1 MAKYS
6 RWPWPIWIQKRSYP
20 LKRNDQFI
28 NRELS
33 WLDFNARVLQEAN
46 NDEVPLIERLR
57 FLGIFSNNLDEF
69 FQVRFATVKRIA
81 QSEKSG
87 RKALGGKKATE
98 LLDEITNRVIQQQLE
113 SAKTLS
119 IIEKEL
125 ANENIHFIRE
135 NEVSPKQQAFL
146 TDYFIQNVSPA
157 LVTVILKEEE
167 QDFSDNKAFLAIKM
181 TLDNPQE
188 PPVYAFI
195 EMPKAVDR
203 FIVLPPEGKQQY
215 IMLLDDL
222 IRYHFHLIFSM
233 FRYTSI
239 VGHMVKITRDAELDI
254 EEDVGK
260 SYVEKIIDSVKDRL
274 VGDPVR
280 LVYDKTIDATTLKVV
295 MRNLGVSSTDS
306 LIPGGRYHHRRD
318 YMNFPSLNR
327 SNLLYPKFPPLPIAD
342 LSLEQNL
349 LEAIAQRDYMIY
361 TPYQNFAYLIKFLR
375 EAALDPQVTSIKITI
390 YRLAKL
396 SQVASSLINAAKNG
410 KKVLVQIELQARF
423 DEKNNIQVAETL
435 EAAGVQLIFGVPGL
449 KVHTKI
455 CVIERTQGKKRKR
468 YGFISTG
475 NFNESTARVYTDY
488 TLFTSHQ
495 KILKD
500 VSKVFNFLEVNYKI
514 KKYKHLI
521 VSPHYTFSSLIRL
534 IDQEIANKVAG
545 KSARIRLKL
554 NNITNYKIISKL
566 YDASRAGVPVDMIV
580 RGVCCLIPGV
590 KGMSENIRVISIVD
604 KFLEHPRIYIFEN
617 AGEPKMYISSAD
629 LMTRNIDNRVEVA
642 CPIYDQSLQK
652 ELLDTFMISWKDNV
666 KARLV
671 NTRVQNEFVT
681 SNEPRQRSQWTTYD
695 YYKAK
700 LAE

>member
-1 MAKYS
+1 MKE
-6 RWPWPIWIQKRSYP
+6 
-20 LKRNDQFI
+20 NQFI

-33 WLDFNARVLQEAN
+33 WLDFNARVLQEAA
-46 NDEVPLIERLR
+46 DPSVPLIERLR

-81 QSEKSG
+81 QSQKTG
-87 RKALGGKKATE
+87 KKALGGIKAIE
-98 LLDEITNRVIQQQLE
+98 LLKDITKVVIKQQTSSAKILGEIENQLE
-113 SAKTLS
+113 K
-119 IIEKEL
+119 
-125 ANENIHFIRE
+125 ENIHFLRE
-135 NEVSPKQQAFL
+135 EEVSAVQAEFL
-146 TDYFIQNVSPA
+146 RDYFLQKVSPR

-167 QDFSDNKAFLAIKM
+167 QDFTDNKAFLAIKM
-181 TLDNPQE
+181 EMTPTGNISKGEKL
-188 PPVYAFI
+188 YAVI
-195 EMPKAVDR
+195 EIPKEVDR
-203 FIVLPPEGKQQY
+203 FVVLPPEGEKQNL
-215 IMLLDDL
+215 MMLDDL

-233 FRYTSI
+233 FNYDRI
-239 VGHMVKITRDAELDI
+239 EGHMIKITRDAELDI

-280 LVYDKTIDATTLKVV
+280 LVHDKIIAPETLAIV
-295 MRNLGVSSTDS
+295 MRKLGVASSDS

-327 SNLLYPKFPPLPIAD
+327 KDLLYSAFPALPLKEV
-342 LSLEQNL
+342 SLEENI
-349 LEAIAQRDYMIY
+349 LEAVAKKDYMIY
-361 TPYQNFAYLIKFLR
+361 TPYQNFAYVIKFLR
-375 EAALDPQVTSIKITI
+375 EAALDPQVKTIKITI

-396 SQVASSLINAAKNG
+396 SQVSSSLINAAKNG

-423 DEKNNIQVAETL
+423 DEENNIQAAESL
-435 EAAGVQLIFGVPGL
+435 EKAGVQLIFGVPGL

-455 CVIERTQGKKRKR
+455 CVIERLERKKLKR

-475 NFNESTARVYTDY
+475 NFNESTARIYTDY

-500 VSKVFNFLEVNYKI
+500 VSKVFNFLSVNYKI

-521 VSPHYTFSSLIRL
+521 VSPHYTFSALIRL
-534 IDQEIANKVAG
+534 IEQEIAHKEQG
-545 KSARIRLKL
+545 KKARIRLKL

-566 YDASRAGVPVDMIV
+566 YEASRAGVQIDMIV

-590 KGMSENIRVISIVD
+590 KGMSDNIRVISVVD
-604 KFLEHPRIYIFEN
+604 KFLEHPRVYIFEN
-617 AGEPKMYISSAD
+617 DGDPQMYISSAD
-629 LMTRNIDNRVEVA
+629 WMTRNIDNRVEVA
-642 CPIYDQSLQK
+642 CPILDKDLQQ

-671 NTRVQNEFVT
+671 NTKNQNAFV
-681 SNEPRQRSQWTTYD
+681 SNQEKTIRSQWATYD
-695 YYKAK
+695 YFKKK
-700 LAE
+700 LSP